1 MLPKLNRVILNRL
14 QQLIIR
20 VRVRFRVRAG
30 KTGKIV
36 GLGSYLGVIFLK
48 IFFKNLCYLKFLRKI
63 VLLMF
68 YKSKMD
74 ALNTMHV
81 VKTRDGGSFELQNR

>member
-1 MLPKLNRVILNRL
+1 M

-36 GLGSYLGVIFLK
+36 RVRVSVLDGLLK
-48 IFFKNLCYLKFLRKI
+48 IFFKNLCYLKILRKI

-68 YKSKMD
+68 YKTKMD

-81 VKTRDGGSFELQNR
+81 VKM

>member
-1 MLPKLNRVILNRL
+1 MLPELNKVILNRL

-30 KTGKIV
+30 KTGKRV
-36 GLGSYLGVIFLK
+36 RVRVSVLDGLLK
-48 IFFKNLCYLKFLRKI
+48 IFFKNLCYLKILRKI

-68 YKSKMD
+68 YKTKMD

-81 VKTRDGGSFELQNR
+81 VKM

>member
-1 MLPKLNRVILNRL
+1 MLPELNKVILNRL

-36 GLGSYLGVIFLK
+36 RVRVISCGDLLK
-48 IFFKNLCYLKFLRKI
+48 IFFKNLCYLKILWKI
-63 VLLMF
+63 VLVMF
-68 YKSKMD
+68 YKIKMD
-74 ALNTMHV
+74 ALNTLHV
-81 VKTRDGGSFELQNR
+81 VKMRDRGSFELQNR